1 MTDHGRYDKEEQNS
15 RKSRTRDKDIKL
27 WLWLLVHSFDEGEG
41 EGVSGKNSWGDT
53 VSPRISGGSMKL
65 KLYMN
70 LRDIAGKDELEMD
83 LERPVSLAELLRE
96 LSTMYGEKMRKF
108 LLKDTNEIADSLI
121 ITMNDEVVRKHE
133 SVFITNKDEVS
144 ILLPLAGG

>member
-1 MTDHGRYDKEEQNS
+1 
-15 RKSRTRDKDIKL
+15 
-27 WLWLLVHSFDEGEG
+27 
-41 EGVSGKNSWGDT
+41 
-53 VSPRISGGSMKL
+53 MKL

-121 ITMNDEVVRKHE
+121 ITMNDEVVRKYE

>member
-1 MTDHGRYDKEEQNS
+1 
-15 RKSRTRDKDIKL
+15 
-27 WLWLLVHSFDEGEG
+27 
-41 EGVSGKNSWGDT
+41 
-53 VSPRISGGSMKL
+53 MKL

-70 LRDIAGKDELEMD
+70 LRDIAGKDELEME

-96 LSTMYGEKMRKF
+96 LSTTYGEKMRKF